1 MQPSKEGREVKT
13 IRGCPS
19 DKDLKSP
26 KVSRYS
32 LTTQTQDNEG
42 ELETKI
48 FKVYYILY
56 SKFIDSRYFCVNLRW
71 PILTF

>member
-48 FKVYYILY
+48 FKV
-56 SKFIDSRYFCVNLRW
+56 FHF
-71 PILTF
+71 

>member
-48 FKVYYILY
+48 FKVYYFFY
-56 SKFIDSRYFCVNLRW
+56 SEFIDFCVNLRW
-71 PILTF
+71 PILTL